1 MDDIQ
6 TTLESRIIA
15 LQNSLTTTED
25 KLERLKIQAEI
36 LNLDERLARL
46 G

>member
-1 MDDIQ
+1 MDTIQ
-6 TTLESRIIA
+6 ETLESRIIA
-15 LQNSLTTTED
+15 LRDSLRTTED
-25 KLERLKIQAEI
+25 KVESLKIQAEI

>member
-1 MDDIQ
+1 MDIQ
-6 TTLESRIIA
+6 EILELRQRELRDS
-15 LQNSLTTTED
+15 LNSTKD
-25 KLERLKIQAEI
+25 KLESLKIQAEI

>member
-1 MDDIQ
+1 MDTIQ
-6 TTLESRIIA
+6 ETLELRQRE
-15 LQNSLTTTED
+15 LRDSLTTTED
-25 KLERLKIQAEI
+25 KLESLKIQAEI